1 MQLGM
6 YAGYIQLVRAVLN
19 QQNVDGFAGLNQQ
32 SGTVWDS
39 SRQLGVD
46 RYLQF
51 CAVRSHAVNNRL
63 QKHVGQWQY
72 TIMWQMLQC

>member
-39 SRQLGVD
+39 SG
-46 RYLQF
+46 QF
-51 CAVRSHAVNNRL
+51 ET
-63 QKHVGQWQY
+63 VGS
-72 TIMWQMLQC
+72 